1 MDPIYAISPEG
12 YLEFSPA
19 LFQQCMREYLGDA
32 GLVVHAADFLGEVGV
47 TATTR
52 MKYSGKNDKLLGL
65 FHYRVTYASAG
76 PKRTV
81 EMLVKSKTHY
91 KELVERLGQVLIN
104 SGIQVPDVAGLLA
117 QTELHN
123 THMKEI
129 NVFRMQRSNPAFTR
143 VLPVVYGT
151 YVDDAK
157 QVFLVLEEFL
167 AGAYVMKDYTRLDEW
182 SYDWIRRMVLD
193 FCGMHAAY
201 YGKYDALVGEGW
213 LGKTMDAGVM
223 QHLAPLW
230 RAYDEKMR
238 YFVGRLFDQAY
249 LDQHV
254 RWIDTIPEWW
264 GHIDQLKKTLIFN
277 DAQIRNLAVRD
288 PQTNP
293 HLVLFDWECT
303 SIQLPQRD
311 LIEFIAY
318 ALSDRISDVE
328 IDALLEAARA
338 ELERLSGQAIDRRE
352 WLEGFRLSLWD
363 LHVNRMACQLTLHIT
378 LNRPDIERVFRA
390 SMRILAR
397 IEQGLG
403 TARSASA

>member
-1 MDPIYAISPEG
+1 VDSIYAVSPEG
-12 YLEFSPA
+12 YLEFSAA
-19 LFQQCMREYLGDA
+19 LFQQCMREYLADEA
-32 GLVVHAADFLGEVGV
+32 LTVHAADFLGEVGV

-52 MKYSGKNDKLLGL
+52 MKYAGKNDKLLGL
-65 FHYRVTYASAG
+65 FHYRVTYTSG
-76 PKRTV
+76 GQKRAV

-91 KELVERLGQVLIN
+91 RELVERLAGVLVN
-104 SGIQVPDVAGLLA
+104 SGVQVPDVAGLLA

-129 NVFRMQRSNPAFTR
+129 TVFRMQRSNLAFTR
-143 VLPVVYGT
+143 VLPRVYGT
-151 YVDDAK
+151 YVDDAR
-157 QVFLVLEEFL
+157 QVYLVLEEFL

-182 SYDWIRRMVLD
+182 SYEWIRRMAFD
-193 FCGMHAAY
+193 FCGMHAAF
-201 YGKYDALVGEGW
+201 YGKYDAPVAEGW

-223 QHLAPLW
+223 QQLAPLW
-230 RAYDEKMR
+230 QAYADKMR
-238 YFVGRLFDQAY
+238 YFVGKLFDQSY
-249 LDQHV
+249 LDMHR

-264 GHIDQLKKTLIFN
+264 GRIDRLKKTLIFN

-288 PQTNP
+288 PQTDP

-311 LIEFIAY
+311 LVEFIAY
-318 ALSDRISDVE
+318 AVSDRVSDAE
-328 IDALLEAARA
+328 IDALFEATRT
-338 ELERLSGQAIDRRE
+338 ELERLSGQAIDRRD
-352 WLEGFRLSLWD
+352 WLEGFRLSVFD

-397 IEQGLG
+397 IEQALG
-403 TARSASA
+403 IAQSVTA

>member
-1 MDPIYAISPEG
+1 VDTIYAVSPEG
-12 YLEFSPA
+12 YIEFSPA
-19 LFQQCMREYLGDA
+19 LFQQCMREYLGDPELA
-32 GLVVHAADFLGEVGV
+32 VQAADFLGEVGV

-52 MKYSGKNDKLLGL
+52 MKYSGEHDKLLGL
-65 FHYRVTYASAG
+65 FHYRVAYHSRAQRRS
-76 PKRTV
+76 V

-91 KELVERLGQVLIN
+91 RELVERLGQVLIN
-104 SGIQVPDVAGLLA
+104 SGIQLPDVAGLLA

-129 NVFRMQRSNPAFTR
+129 NVFRMQRSDPAFAR
-143 VLPVVYGT
+143 VLPAVYGT

-157 QVFLVLEEFL
+157 QQYLVLEEFL
-167 AGAYVMKDYTRLDEW
+167 AGAYVMKDYTSLAEW
-182 SYDWIRRMVLD
+182 NAPWIRRMVLD
-193 FCGMHAAY
+193 FCGMHAAF
-201 YGKYDALVGEGW
+201 YGNYDALVAEGW
-213 LGKTMDAGVM
+213 LGKTMDAGIM

-230 RAYDEKMR
+230 RAYAAKMR
-238 YFVGRLFDQAY
+238 YFVGKLFDQAY
-249 LDQHV
+249 LDTHF

-264 GHIDQLKKTLIFN
+264 GRIDGMKKTLIFN

-288 PQTNP
+288 PQTDP

-311 LIEFIAY
+311 LIELLSY
-318 ALSDRISDVE
+318 AISDRVSDAG

-338 ELERLSGQAIDRRE
+338 ELERLSKQTIDRRE
-352 WLEGFRLSLWD
+352 WLEGFRYSVWD

-397 IEQGLG
+397 VEQALG
-403 TARSASA
+403 VARSASA